1 VVAVDVSSAAVA
13 LASENASRHGLDVTV
28 LAGDLLSPLPRS
40 LVGAVDLIVSN
51 PPYVASSEELP
62 PEVRA
67 DPELAL
73 FGGTDVHRR
82 IAEDGGRWLRRG
94 GSVAVE
100 IGSTQGREVR
110 SIFEAAGYADVEVLP
125 DLAMRDRVVVARVP
139 VG

>member
-1 VVAVDVSSAAVA
+1 
-13 LASENASRHGLDVTV
+13 
-28 LAGDLLSPLPRS
+28 
-40 LVGAVDLIVSN
+40 VSN
-51 PPYVASSEELP
+51 PPYVAESDELP

-73 FGGTDVHRR
+73 FGGTDVHLR
-82 IAEDGGRWLRRG
+82 IAEEARRWLRPG

-100 IGSTQGREVR
+100 IGSTQGEEVR
-110 SIFEAAGYADVEVLP
+110 SIFEAAGYVRVEVFP